1 VRPFSS
7 PVDQGNAVH
16 PSHTKI
22 VLITLAMIVATAC
35 AYCLI
40 VVIPKRALG
49 EQYELA
55 KSIGRDIDRAMQF
68 TPQISVRNEIVLNKQ
83 ANILELATKSQTFRH
98 EFEWRHTWLGSE
110 KIIRI
115 KGNFVAKA
123 GYDLS
128 QFMSI
133 NMEPRLVTVTVP
145 APKILSVEAMD
156 YQIEGESGWWNSISD
171 ADRSMTLKEFTAD
184 ARKAMEGSGL
194 LASAQTNFE
203 DSLNKIF
210 SNRLGNIRVIYK
222 PEIQRNTPN

>member
-1 VRPFSS
+1 V
-7 PVDQGNAVH
+7 Q

-22 VLITLAMIVATAC
+22 LLITLAMIVATAC
-35 AYCLI
+35 AYFLI
-40 VVIPKRALG
+40 VVIPKRALS

-123 GYDLS
+123 GYDLN

-145 APKILSVEAMD
+145 EPKILSVEAMD

-171 ADRSMTLKEFTAD
+171 ADRSMALKEFTAD
-184 ARKAMEGSGL
+184 ARKALEGSGL
-194 LASAQTNFE
+194 VDSAQTSFE

-210 SNRLGNIRVIYK
+210 SHRLGNIRVIYK
-222 PEIQRNTPN
+222 PEIQRNAPH